1 MKREEMTRIVRSELG
16 HLPKGD
22 VGSQQNELRK
32 LYNARRRHD
41 LARNKT
47 RRETM
52 QFCIQE
58 MERKHPGFVP
68 EYDKTFFGKV
78 EETPRKGLVQRFR
91 EWRKGGKEA
100 RAAQE
105 LLRVVAEER
114 EKSSA
119 LESQLK
125 AERERRSSLEI
136 ELGITKRV
144 LAQRESGL
152 KHLGDRID
160 LLEGDL
166 KAALEAYL
174 LSYLKEHKGVIS
186 IEDRASELNVGET
199 RIKEALDALA
209 SSGKIKI
216 A

>member
-1 MKREEMTRIVRSELG
+1 MKREEMTRIVQSELG

-22 VGSQQNELRK
+22 VGSPQNELRK

-41 LARNKT
+41 LATNKT

-78 EETPRKGLVQRFR
+78 DETPKKGLVQRFR
-91 EWRKGGKEA
+91 EWRKQGKEA

-105 LLRVVAEER
+105 LLGVVAEEKER
-114 EKSSA
+114 SSA

-160 LLEGDL
+160 LLEEDL

-174 LSYLKEHKGVIS
+174 LSYLKESKGVIS
-186 IEDRASELNVGET
+186 IEDCASELKIGEIQ
-199 RIKEALDALA
+199 IKEALDALA
-209 SSGKIKI
+209 KSGKIKM